1 MLRWN
6 SCSQNF
12 RLDPSGY
19 LTNGLPAD
27 LRPPLTGLLIPL
39 SMAERLQKIL
49 SQWGVASRRQAEQ
62 MILDGRVRVNGT
74 VVQLGQQA
82 NPERDQI
89 EVDGALVQPSDRPQ
103 AVYLLLHKPLGVVST
118 CDDPQGRPTVLDL
131 LPPSL
136 RNHSGVHP
144 VGRLDAYSTGALLLT
159 NDGALTFC
167 LTHPR
172 HSVPKTYYVWVQGHP
187 TVNTLDRW
195 RQGVVLDGQSTRSAD
210 VEVLDHRSDQTLLKV
225 VLREGKNRQIR
236 RVATLLGHP
245 VVKLH
250 RVAIGSIHLGNLPSG
265 KYRSLGKTEVE
276 FLKTQLEGG
285 PAPTHPLRS
294 YSQP

>member
-1 MLRWN
+1 
-6 SCSQNF
+6 
-12 RLDPSGY
+12 
-19 LTNGLPAD
+19 
-27 LRPPLTGLLIPL
+27 
-39 SMAERLQKIL
+39 MAERLQKIL
-49 SQWGVASRRQAEQ
+49 SQWGIASRRQAEQ
-62 MILDGRVRVNGT
+62 MILDGRVRVNGS

-82 NPERDQI
+82 SPEQDQI
-89 EVDGALVQPSDRPQ
+89 EVDGTLVQPSDRPQ
-103 AVYLLLHKPLGVVST
+103 SVYLLLHKPLGVVST

-172 HSVPKTYYVWVQGHP
+172 HSVPKTYHVWVQGHP
-187 TVNTLDRW
+187 TIDTLDRW

-210 VEVLDHRSDQTLLKV
+210 VEVLDRSPEQTLLKI

-236 RVATLLGHP
+236 RMAELLGHP

-265 KYRSLGKTEVE
+265 KCRSLRNTEVE
-276 FLKTQLEGG
+276 FLKMQAEVGQS
-285 PAPTHPLRS
+285 PSSRPQKS
-294 YSQP
+294 YLQPSENRQKLGRLK